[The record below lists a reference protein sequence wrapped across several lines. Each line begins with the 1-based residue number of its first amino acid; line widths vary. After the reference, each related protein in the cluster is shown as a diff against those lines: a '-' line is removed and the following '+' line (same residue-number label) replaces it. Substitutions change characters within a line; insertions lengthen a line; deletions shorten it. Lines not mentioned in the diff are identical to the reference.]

1 MLYRVK
7 GSLLI
12 GIFITSIIS
21 WPRNTSVTYF
31 PYNDSGDQLFDFFKQ
46 VVTWHP
52 LKHIGN
58 ALDVSEFLILWA
70 LELTSSREV

>member
-31 PYNDSGDQLFDFFKQ
+31 PHNDSGDQLFNFFQQ

-52 LKHIGN
+52 LQHVGN
-58 ALDVSEFLILWA
+58 ALDVSNLHILLATRAYVFL
-70 LELTSSREV
+70 

>member
-31 PYNDSGDQLFDFFKQ
+31 PHNEAGDQLFDFFKQ

-52 LKHIGN
+52 LQHIGN
-58 ALDVSEFLILWA
+58 ALDVSKIPTIYRAKLMFYFQ
-70 LELTSSREV
+70 V

>member
-21 WPRNTSVTYF
+21 WPRDTSITYF
-31 PYNDSGDQLFDFFKQ
+31 PHTASGDQLFDFFKQ

-52 LKHIGN
+52 LQHVGN
-58 ALDVSEFLILWA
+58 ALDVSKLLFYGG
-70 LELTSSREV
+70 LELMSSGEV